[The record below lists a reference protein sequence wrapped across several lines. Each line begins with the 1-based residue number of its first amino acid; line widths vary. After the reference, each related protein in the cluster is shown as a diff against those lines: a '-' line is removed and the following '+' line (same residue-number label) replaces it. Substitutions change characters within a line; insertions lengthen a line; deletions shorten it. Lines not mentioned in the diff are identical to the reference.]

1 MCPTSNTKKEYDT
14 EKLAEFNVLDENDVE
29 YRNIMKKLLVF
40 QIKKDTILNRID
52 KERHNLETVLSSLNE
67 YNNLANEINKAV
79 ENYMRKRRESKLF

>member
-79 ENYMRKRRESKLF
+79 ENYMRKRRKSKLF

>member
-14 EKLAEFNVLDENDVE
+14 EKLAEFNVLEENDVE

-79 ENYMRKRRESKLF
+79 ENYMRKRERK

>member
-1 MCPTSNTKKEYDT
+1 M
-14 EKLAEFNVLDENDVE
+14 LDENDVE

>member
-79 ENYMRKRRESKLF
+79 ENYMRKREKK

>member
-14 EKLAEFNVLDENDVE
+14 EKLAEFNVLEENDVE

-79 ENYMRKRRESKLF
+79 ENYMRKREKK